1 MLWGVTFLNSSSLR
15 SDFTPWILNSFFL
28 ACVLSGHNTIHMTDH
43 LLADG
48 PYFAQHHTDTKQNDI
63 TSSSVQKHRD
73 GNKWM
78 EYRKK
83 GDNIYQCDRQQSQ
96 QTIKLPNVRRE
107 RHHNEEENQRA
118 RWEPSRNVN
127 MELPPTGTG
136 SRGKT
141 IKTFTNKLIYTTSI
155 TLFIHNKS

>member
-1 MLWGVTFLNSSSLR
+1 MFSQDTIRFIWLITSWQM
-15 SDFTPWILNSFFL
+15 DHILPSI
-28 ACVLSGHNTIHMTDH
+28 TQT
-43 LLADG
+43 
-48 PYFAQHHTDTKQNDI
+48 QNDI

-83 GDNIYQCDRQQSQ
+83 GDNIHQCDRQQSQ

-107 RHHNEEENQRA
+107 RHHNEEENQGA
-118 RWEPSRNVN
+118 RWKPSQNVN

-141 IKTFTNKLIYTTSI
+141 IKTFANNLHYFHYLVHTQQILTACFFHLLQEQQSGNETENLDVCLKET
-155 TLFIHNKS
+155 